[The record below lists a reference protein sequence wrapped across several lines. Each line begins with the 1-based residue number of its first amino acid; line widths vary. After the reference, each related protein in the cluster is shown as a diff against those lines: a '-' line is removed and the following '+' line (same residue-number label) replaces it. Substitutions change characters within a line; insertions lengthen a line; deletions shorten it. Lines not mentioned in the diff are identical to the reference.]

1 MPPARPLGTRRRPGT
16 TTAAALGSTSRLASA
31 KPVSPGPPSKPTCW
45 RSPASPSRWVSG
57 LLCSSWV
64 KLEEQSVPC
73 PQAGAFWGPEVTW
86 PLFPQ
91 AGAERNYH
99 IFYQLC
105 ASAALPELQG
115 LGLRE
120 YRGPVAW
127 RGQCWCSCCSPK
139 QGQDWAASWVLCVLC
154 TTGWGDL
161 GPGGAVLVSPPAHF
175 ACRWGRDLPLHPPG
189 AVPCWHR

>member
-1 MPPARPLGTRRRPGT
+1 MGGWRGLKVSGAPGGLRPPDVSCQAFGNAKTTRNDNSSRFGKYIEIGFSQARVTGATIKTYLLEKSRVTFQVGLG
-16 TTAAALGSTSRLASA
+16 AAQ
-31 KPVSPGPPSKPTCW
+31 
-45 RSPASPSRWVSG
+45 G

-64 KLEEQSVPC
+64 KLGEQSVPC
-73 PQAGAFWGPEVTW
+73 PQSGAFWGPEVTW

-127 RGQCWCSCCSPK
+127 CGQCWCSCCSPK
-139 QGQDWAASWVLCVLC
+139 WGQDWAASWVLCVLC
-154 TTGWGDL
+154 TSG
-161 GPGGAVLVSPPAHF
+161 
-175 ACRWGRDLPLHPPG
+175 
-189 AVPCWHR
+189 